1 MRKIIAIFLLSVSS
15 FGCASIDSRVSKAYV
30 QGNGS
35 LLSISFMQDAGV
47 SIPSEQKQLLV
58 NQIREGLSQNGLLAT
73 EATEATEATD
83 GNNSQHSVIVNIHTF
98 RMRGDAARLTVG
110 IMAGCDNISS
120 TVIVTDKI
128 TGKEIGNAK
137 VSIKE
142 CAAWGV
148 ASQVI
153 TKYTDGVVA
162 YLTNK

>member
-15 FGCASIDSRVSKAYV
+15 FGCASIDSIVSKAYV

-35 LLSISFMQDAGV
+35 QLSISFIQDAGV

-58 NQIREGLSQNGLLAT
+58 NQIREGLSQKGLLAT
-73 EATEATEATD
+73 DE
-83 GNNSQHSVIVNIHTF
+83 NNSQHSVSVNIHTF
-98 RMRGDAARLTVG
+98 RMRDDAARLAVG
-110 IMAGCDNISS
+110 IMAGCDNIGS
-120 TVIVTDKI
+120 TIIVTDKI

-153 TKYTDGVVA
+153 KKYTDGVVV

>member
-35 LLSISFMQDAGV
+35 QLSISFMQDAGA

-58 NQIREGLSQNGLLAT
+58 NQIREGLSQKGLLAT
-73 EATEATEATD
+73 DE
-83 GNNSQHSVIVNIHTF
+83 NNSQHSVIVNIHTF
-98 RMRGDAARLTVG
+98 RMRNDAARLAVG
-110 IMAGCDNISS
+110 IMAGCDYIRS

-128 TGKEIGNAK
+128 TGKEVGNAK

-153 TKYTDGVVA
+153 KKYTDGVVA

>member
-58 NQIREGLSQNGLLAT
+58 NQIREGLSQNGLL
-73 EATEATEATD
+73 ATEATD